1 MASVFQALPF
11 ICDTAQPEKMD
22 MHGKVATAA
31 AGRDEGVEAK
41 LVDRDSVIKFMLL
54 EVYQYNC
61 DGKRDV

>member
-11 ICDTAQPEKMD
+11 ICDTAQPVKMD

-54 EVYQYNC
+54 EVYQYNR

>member
-41 LVDRDSVIKFMLL
+41 LVDR
-54 EVYQYNC
+54 EC
-61 DGKRDV
+61 D